1 MFIPLREIYGHP
13 VHLRI
18 RMSTFLEVVCLCP
31 KLAQIVLR
39 DNKAINMTFYML
51 FRMQIMNPR
60 TGQCLFYNIKQLSNC
75 AATDTF

>member
-1 MFIPLREIYGHP
+1 MAIPLRGIYGHS

-18 RMSTFLEVVCLCP
+18 RFETFLEVVCFCQ

-39 DNKAINMTFYML
+39 DDKYEFLHVVFYANYEHKNRAM
-51 FRMQIMNPR
+51 P
-60 TGQCLFYNIKQLSNC
+60 FYNLKQLSLC